1 MKHNN
6 LTEQINRGLTWLTT
20 SSEVFVVPMKIIHQ
34 EDSNIKFVSFWD
46 QVSEETIMIHVVN

>member
-1 MKHNN
+1 MKQN